1 MSDRIHRVVVS
12 LTDAM
17 HKVPISIRESLL
29 DCEINILDK
38 TTMLMRLKSGID
50 GFRSP
55 RYYQQMQFDAVGY
68 EDDRHVR
75 SELNEMLVQM
85 FRHHRHACLLRLT
98 PRRAHNVK
106 LMTRLLVSDVDK
118 VLQKLPYHLE
128 GINVEFHDLRKFDM
142 INMLA
147 IAQRINRRRDQ
158 QSRRNMQTTR
168 DMFEWLHTE
177 YNALRGRGTGDEF
190 INVEF
195 VLGDGFQKQHRINLA
210 IFNIFDCNERSDI
223 GNFFKE
229 LPTGRQRSSTL
240 LTDCIKES
248 FDSKRAIFTLVLC
261 EMPLDK
267 ECAREMHKFLQL
279 ADMACMNIGISNKSD
294 LQVKPLD
301 STLSLE
307 CQSKSSS
314 TRSSESKYLRC
325 CPLSLSAEDH
335 SKLASWY
342 QRIDNKFAE
351 VKTCME
357 RHYNVQY
364 RQKFQ
369 KISKELKNLRSL
381 QDKSGGD
388 AGRLMLKN
396 GIKDEAITAK
406 YMEVLKQF
414 RQLEKEVKKSPF
426 VSTLSTYMITKNY
439 ALVNAEKILQEREV
453 TNLHEHR
460 SRMKIAFW

>member
-17 HKVPISIRESLL
+17 HKVPSSIRESLL

-75 SELNEMLVQM
+75 SQLSEMLVQM

-118 VLQKLPYHLE
+118 ILEKLPYHLE

-147 IAQRINRRRDQ
+147 ITQRSHRSREQ
-158 QSRRNMQTTR
+158 PSRREMQTTR
-168 DMFEWLHTE
+168 EMFQWLHRE
-177 YNALRGRGTGDEF
+177 YSALRGRGTGDDF

-195 VLGDGFQKQHRINLA
+195 VLNDHCQKQHRLNLA

-229 LPTGRQRSSTL
+229 LPTGRQCKSTL

-248 FDSKRAIFTLVLC
+248 FDSKRGIFTLVLC

-279 ADMACMNIGISNKSD
+279 ADMACMNIGASTQSD

-301 STLSLE
+301 STLSME
-307 CQSKSSS
+307 CPSISSS
-314 TRSSESKYLRC
+314 TRSSLRC
-325 CPLSLSAEDH
+325 CALNLSAEDH
-335 SKLASWY
+335 SKLATWY
-342 QRIDNKFAE
+342 HRIDTKFAE
-351 VKTCME
+351 VKLCME

-364 RQKFQ
+364 RQKFH
-369 KISKELKNLRSL
+369 KICKELKNLRSM

-388 AGRLMLKN
+388 ASRSMLKN
-396 GIKDEAITAK
+396 GIRDDAITAK
-406 YMEVLKQF
+406 YMEVLNQF
-414 RQLEKEVKKSPF
+414 RQLEKEVQKSQF
-426 VSTLSTYMITKNY
+426 VSTLSTYIITKNY
-439 ALVNAEKILQEREV
+439 ALVQAEKTLQQREIVNLQEQ
-453 TNLHEHR
+453 R
-460 SRMKIAFW
+460 SRIKIGFW

>member
-38 TTMLMRLKSGID
+38 TTMLMRLKNGID

-118 VLQKLPYHLE
+118 VMQKLPYHLE

-147 IAQRINRRRDQ
+147 IAHRINRRRDQ

-279 ADMACMNIGISNKSD
+279 ADMACMNIGISNKTD

-325 CPLSLSAEDH
+325 CP
-335 SKLASWY
+335 
-342 QRIDNKFAE
+342 
-351 VKTCME
+351 
-357 RHYNVQY
+357 
-364 RQKFQ
+364 
-369 KISKELKNLRSL
+369 
-381 QDKSGGD
+381 
-388 AGRLMLKN
+388 
-396 GIKDEAITAK
+396 
-406 YMEVLKQF
+406 
-414 RQLEKEVKKSPF
+414 
-426 VSTLSTYMITKNY
+426 
-439 ALVNAEKILQEREV
+439 
-453 TNLHEHR
+453 
-460 SRMKIAFW
+460 